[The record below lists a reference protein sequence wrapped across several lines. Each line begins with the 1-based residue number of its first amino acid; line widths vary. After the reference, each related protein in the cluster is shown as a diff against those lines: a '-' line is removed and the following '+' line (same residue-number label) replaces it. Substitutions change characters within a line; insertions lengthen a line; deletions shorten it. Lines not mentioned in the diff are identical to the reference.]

1 MHFIIKSENFFDK
14 CMTVQEIIRNIIT
27 KQFNR
32 GLIYNKK
39 YLKAEKRFKTKESFL
54 YFFKQNF
61 YIPVIIFYSVYRKD
75 ENYYLKVLLQKF
87 IHNFF
92 WRNIRD
98 FDFQGFG
105 SFS

>member
-14 CMTVQEIIRNIIT
+14 CMTVQEIIRKIIT
-27 KQFNR
+27 KQFKR

-61 YIPVIIFYSVYRKD
+61 YIPVTIF
-75 ENYYLKVLLQKF
+75 
-87 IHNFF
+87 
-92 WRNIRD
+92 
-98 FDFQGFG
+98 
-105 SFS
+105 

>member
-27 KQFNR
+27 KQFKR

-61 YIPVIIFYSVYRKD
+61 YIPVTIF
-75 ENYYLKVLLQKF
+75 
-87 IHNFF
+87 
-92 WRNIRD
+92 
-98 FDFQGFG
+98 
-105 SFS
+105 